1 MRVTTAFNRLLEIP
15 GASVRSVAFERDG
28 VVVGLRRRSKR
39 LVCPRCGC
47 LGRGSHGQRRRRW
60 RHLDLGATRCYLE
73 CELRRFCC
81 PGCEKV
87 VTEAV
92 PWARPGARF
101 TRDLEDVVCWLAQ
114 QAAFSVIE
122 RLMRL
127 SWRSVAAIVRRVVAS
142 ELDRRRLREL
152 YVIGVD
158 EISYRRGQRYLTLVA
173 DHADGAVVWAGKGRG
188 AATLA
193 RFLEE
198 LGEEE
203 AKKLRA
209 VSIDMSGSYQKA
221 LREHCAQA
229 TVCFDPFHVVALAK
243 QGARRAAP
251 GALAHAR
258 QEQRLRPLRQG
269 HTLGAAQRPG
279 HSDRAPA
286 GDARLPRR
294 GQLAALPRLPAQGA
308 AASDLRARV
317 QGAGRA
323 PASGLAARSGALQAE
338 AVREARAHAPPSQ
351 AGDPERDPA
360 RALEQPPRRT
370 RKPHPTDHPP
380 QLRLPLSRAAD
391 RAHPPLLRS
400 DQGRATNINDRRPR
414 SRR

>member
-73 CELRRFCC
+73 CELRRFRC

-114 QAAFSVIE
+114 QTAFSVIE

-279 HSDRAPA
+279 HSDRAQQGTLAFLAEVNSPLYRGYLLKEQLRA
-286 GDARLPRR
+286 IYAPECRERAARLL
-294 GQLAALPRLPAQGA
+294 QAW
-308 AASDLRARV
+308 LRA
-317 QGAGRA
+317 
-323 PASGLAARSGALQAE
+323 AARSKLKPFVKLARTLRHHKQGILNAIRLGLSNSRLEGLASRIRLIIHRSFGFHSAEPLIALIHLCCGRIRVE
-338 AVREARAHAPPSQ
+338 
-351 AGDPERDPA
+351 
-360 RALEQPPRRT
+360 L
-370 RKPHPTDHPP
+370 PT
-380 QLRLPLSRAAD
+380 
-391 RAHPPLLRS
+391 
-400 DQGRATNINDRRPR
+400 
-414 SRR
+414 